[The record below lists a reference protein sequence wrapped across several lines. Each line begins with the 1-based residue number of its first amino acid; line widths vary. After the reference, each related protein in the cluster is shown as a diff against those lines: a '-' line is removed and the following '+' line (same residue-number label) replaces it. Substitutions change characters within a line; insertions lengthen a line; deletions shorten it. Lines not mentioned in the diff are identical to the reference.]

1 MKKPNNKKINNKKE
15 VDPKLR
21 LNRVS
26 LSTIM
31 TTLVIGIIL
40 FAVVIVLVTLIKI
53 YQVSMEQSAI
63 TSSEQAIVQ
72 VQNTITNYT
81 EDIGEIME
89 SIRDNISMEEKTKND
104 FFTNLLKIHTDV
116 VSVVV
121 YDTNGNLMNCW
132 SGDFKLKDKTIRNL
146 SYNKIIES
154 KKILNISTPHVNSL
168 LEGYYP
174 WVVTI
179 SHVMDN
185 PKGERMQITMDI
197 RFSNIA
203 NYIDDVGIGQH
214 GYCFIMDGSGNI
226 VYHPQQQL
234 IYSGLKEENTKELA
248 NLEDGH
254 YTKSN
259 VMYTMYTVE
268 NCDWRVVGV
277 SYVDELITSKVT
289 NMIQIVAVLLV
300 VVLIVAFVIGLFIS
314 RLISRPANRLAK
326 AMSGFESDAENFKYT
341 HINGTREIAA
351 LSDSFEHMVVQIQ
364 SLMEKVRQEEISLR
378 KTELNALQSQINPH
392 FLYNTLDSIAWMCEE
407 HRSEEAVEM
416 VSSLAK
422 LFRISISKGHELIT
436 LEKELQHAESYLK
449 IQKYR
454 YKSQFSYD
462 FNIDEACLS
471 CLCNKITLQPIIENA
486 IYHGLDMVDKGI
498 ITIEVSGLEEDIVLR
513 VIDNGVG
520 MTDEQCNEIL
530 QRETSDKTGIGIKNV
545 NDRIKIY
552 FGDLYGVTIKS
563 ELDVGTEISILIPKI
578 QEDRYG
584 TK

>member
-1 MKKPNNKKINNKKE
+1 MKKNKKKK
-15 VDPKLR
+15 VDHKVYLKK
-21 LNRVS
+21 VS

-31 TTLVIGIIL
+31 TTLVISIIL
-40 FAVVIVLVTLIKI
+40 FAVIIVLVTLIKI
-53 YQVSMEQSAI
+53 YQVSMEQSAV
-63 TSSEQAIVQ
+63 TSSEQAIAQ
-72 VQNTITNYT
+72 VHNTITDYT
-81 EDIGEIME
+81 EDMAEIME
-89 SIRDNISMEEKTKND
+89 SIRDNISMDEKTKNN
-104 FFTNLLKIHTDV
+104 FFTYLLKIHTDV

-132 SGDFKLKDKTIRNL
+132 SGDFKLKDKITRNL
-146 SYNKIIES
+146 SYNKVMVS
-154 KKILNISTPHVNSL
+154 DMLLNISTPHVNSL

-179 SHVMDN
+179 SHFMRDTN
-185 PKGERMQITMDI
+185 GEKIQIAMDI

-203 NYIDDVGIGQH
+203 SYIDDVGIGQH
-214 GYCFIMDGSGNI
+214 GYCFIMDSNGNI

-234 IYSGLKEENTKELA
+234 IYSGLKEENTRELA
-248 NLEDGH
+248 SLEDGH

-259 VMYTMYTVE
+259 IMYTMYTVE
-268 NCDWRVVGV
+268 NCDWKVVGV
-277 SYVDELITSKVT
+277 SYVDELITSKVR
-289 NMIQIVAVLLV
+289 NMIQIVAVLLM

-326 AMSGFESDAENFKYT
+326 AMSDFESDAENFRYND
-341 HINGTREIAA
+341 INGTREIAA

-407 HRSEEAVEM
+407 HRFEEAVEM

-422 LFRISISKGHELIT
+422 LFRISISRGHELIT
-436 LEKELQHAESYLK
+436 LDNELKHAESYLK

-454 YKSQFSYD
+454 YKSQFSYY
-462 FNIDEACLS
+462 FNIDEECLS
-471 CLCNKITLQPIIENA
+471 YLCNKITLQPIIENA
-486 IYHGLDMVDKGI
+486 IYHGLDMVDEGI
-498 ITIEVSGLEEDIVLR
+498 ITIEVSRQDDDILIR
-513 VIDNGVG
+513 IIDNGIG
-520 MTDEQCNEIL
+520 MTREQCNEIL
-530 QRETSDKTGIGIKNV
+530 QRDTSDKIGIGIKNV

-552 FGDLYGVTIKS
+552 FGDHYGVTIKS

-578 QEDRYG
+578 QEDEYG

>member
-1 MKKPNNKKINNKKE
+1 MKKNKKKK
-15 VDPKLR
+15 VDHKVYLKK
-21 LNRVS
+21 VS

-31 TTLVIGIIL
+31 TTLVISIIL
-40 FAVVIVLVTLIKI
+40 FAVIIVLVTLIKI
-53 YQVSMEQSAI
+53 YQVSMEQSAV
-63 TSSEQAIVQ
+63 TSSEQAIAQ
-72 VQNTITNYT
+72 VHNTITDYT
-81 EDIGEIME
+81 EDMAEIME
-89 SIRDNISMEEKTKND
+89 NIRDNISMDEKTKNS
-104 FFTNLLKIHTDV
+104 FFTYLLKIHTDV

-132 SGDFKLKDKTIRNL
+132 SGDFKLKDKIIRNL
-146 SYNKIIES
+146 SYNKVMVS
-154 KKILNISTPHVNSL
+154 DMLLNISTPHVNSL

-179 SHVMDN
+179 SHFMKDSN
-185 PKGERMQITMDI
+185 GEKIQIAMDI

-214 GYCFIMDGSGNI
+214 GYCFIMDSNGNI

-234 IYSGLKEENTKELA
+234 IYSGLKEENTQELA
-248 NLEDGH
+248 SLEDGH

-268 NCDWRVVGV
+268 NCDWKVVGV
-277 SYVDELITSKVT
+277 SYVDELITSKVR
-289 NMIQIVAVLLV
+289 NMIQIVAVLLM

-326 AMSGFESDAENFKYT
+326 AMTDFESDAENFIYND
-341 HINGTREIAA
+341 INGTREIAA

-422 LFRISISKGHELIT
+422 LFRISISRGHELIT
-436 LEKELQHAESYLK
+436 LDNELKHAESYLK

-454 YKSQFSYD
+454 YKSQFSYY
-462 FNIDEACLS
+462 FKVDEECLS
-471 CLCNKITLQPIIENA
+471 YLCNKITLQPIIENA
-486 IYHGLDMVDKGI
+486 IYHGLDMVDEGI
-498 ITIEVSGLEEDIVLR
+498 ITIEVGRQDEDILIR
-513 VIDNGVG
+513 IIDNGVG
-520 MTDEQCNEIL
+520 MTKEQCNEIL
-530 QRETSDKTGIGIKNV
+530 QRDTSDKTGIGIKNV

-552 FGDLYGVTIKS
+552 FGDQYGVTIKS

-578 QEDRYG
+578 QEDKYG

>member
-1 MKKPNNKKINNKKE
+1 
-15 VDPKLR
+15 
-21 LNRVS
+21 
-26 LSTIM
+26 
-31 TTLVIGIIL
+31 
-40 FAVVIVLVTLIKI
+40 
-53 YQVSMEQSAI
+53 
-63 TSSEQAIVQ
+63 
-72 VQNTITNYT
+72 
-81 EDIGEIME
+81 
-89 SIRDNISMEEKTKND
+89 
-104 FFTNLLKIHTDV
+104 
-116 VSVVV
+116 
-121 YDTNGNLMNCW
+121 
-132 SGDFKLKDKTIRNL
+132 
-146 SYNKIIES
+146 
-154 KKILNISTPHVNSL
+154 
-168 LEGYYP
+168 
-174 WVVTI
+174 
-179 SHVMDN
+179 
-185 PKGERMQITMDI
+185 
-197 RFSNIA
+197 
-203 NYIDDVGIGQH
+203 
-214 GYCFIMDGSGNI
+214 
-226 VYHPQQQL
+226 
-234 IYSGLKEENTKELA
+234 
-248 NLEDGH
+248 
-254 YTKSN
+254 
-259 VMYTMYTVE
+259 
-268 NCDWRVVGV
+268 
-277 SYVDELITSKVT
+277 
-289 NMIQIVAVLLV
+289 
-300 VVLIVAFVIGLFIS
+300 
-314 RLISRPANRLAK
+314 
-326 AMSGFESDAENFKYT
+326 
-341 HINGTREIAA
+341 
-351 LSDSFEHMVVQIQ
+351 
-364 SLMEKVRQEEISLR
+364 MEKVRQEEISLR

-471 CLCNKITLQPIIENA
+471 YLCNKITLQPIIENA

>member
-1 MKKPNNKKINNKKE
+1 MKKNKKKK
-15 VDPKLR
+15 VDYKVYLKK
-21 LNRVS
+21 VS

-31 TTLVIGIIL
+31 TTLVISIIL
-40 FAVVIVLVTLIKI
+40 FAVIIVLVTLIKI
-53 YQVSMEQSAI
+53 YQVSMEQSAV
-63 TSSEQAIVQ
+63 TSSEQAIAQ
-72 VQNTITNYT
+72 VHNTITDYT
-81 EDIGEIME
+81 EDMAEIME
-89 SIRDNISMEEKTKND
+89 NIRDNISMDEKTKNN
-104 FFTNLLKIHTDV
+104 FFTYLLKIHTDV

-132 SGDFKLKDKTIRNL
+132 SGDFKLKDKLTRNL
-146 SYNKIIES
+146 SYNKVMVS
-154 KKILNISTPHVNSL
+154 DMLLNISTPHVNSL

-179 SHVMDN
+179 SHFMRDSDDE
-185 PKGERMQITMDI
+185 KIQIAMDI

-203 NYIDDVGIGQH
+203 SYIDDVGIGEH
-214 GYCFIMDGSGNI
+214 GYCFIMDSKGNI

-234 IYSGLKEENTKELA
+234 IYSGLKEENTQELA
-248 NLEDGH
+248 SLEDGH

-268 NCDWRVVGV
+268 NCDWKVVGV
-277 SYVDELITSKVT
+277 SYVDELITSKVR
-289 NMIQIVAVLLV
+289 NMIQIVAVLLM

-326 AMSGFESDAENFKYT
+326 AMTDFESDAENFIYND
-341 HINGTREIAA
+341 INGTREIAA

-422 LFRISISKGHELIT
+422 LFRISISRGHELIT
-436 LEKELQHAESYLK
+436 LDNELKHAESYLK

-454 YKSQFSYD
+454 YKSQFSYY
-462 FNIDEACLS
+462 FNIDEECLS
-471 CLCNKITLQPIIENA
+471 YLCNKITLQPIIENA
-486 IYHGLDMVDKGI
+486 IYHGLDMVDEGI
-498 ITIEVSGLEEDIVLR
+498 ITIEVGRQDEDILIR
-513 VIDNGVG
+513 IIDNGVG
-520 MTDEQCNEIL
+520 MTKEQCNEIL
-530 QRETSDKTGIGIKNV
+530 QRDTSDKTGIGIKNV

-552 FGDLYGVTIKS
+552 FGDQYGVTIKS

-578 QEDRYG
+578 QEDKYG

>member
-1 MKKPNNKKINNKKE
+1 M
-15 VDPKLR
+15 
-21 LNRVS
+21 
-26 LSTIM
+26 
-31 TTLVIGIIL
+31 
-40 FAVVIVLVTLIKI
+40 
-53 YQVSMEQSAI
+53 
-63 TSSEQAIVQ
+63 
-72 VQNTITNYT
+72 
-81 EDIGEIME
+81 
-89 SIRDNISMEEKTKND
+89 
-104 FFTNLLKIHTDV
+104 
-116 VSVVV
+116 
-121 YDTNGNLMNCW
+121 
-132 SGDFKLKDKTIRNL
+132 
-146 SYNKIIES
+146 
-154 KKILNISTPHVNSL
+154 NSL

-462 FNIDEACLS
+462 FNVDEECLS
-471 CLCNKITLQPIIENA
+471 YLCNKITLQPIIENA

-498 ITIEVSGLEEDIVLR
+498 ITIEVSGQEEDIVLR

-520 MTDEQCNEIL
+520 MTKEQCNEIL

-552 FGDLYGVTIKS
+552 FGDQYGVTIKS